1 MEIRARRHAGIC
13 ISRHLSAPEENGY
26 SRLMFRRQILAA
38 EGERKRRGVNIKAE
52 LIPPALAHDG
62 RAPAC

>member
-1 MEIRARRHAGIC
+1 
-13 ISRHLSAPEENGY
+13 LSAPGENGY

-38 EGERKRRGVNIKAE
+38 MRGVNIKAE